1 MAEKLHVRLL
11 ILQGT
16 PFCNIDC
23 RYCYLP
29 DRTDRTRMQPATID
43 AVVERLLSEDL
54 LGPHLT
60 INWHAGEP
68 LVAGV
73 PFYRDALP
81 RLARLSG
88 GRTHVVH
95 SVQTN
100 GTLIDEAWCRLFR
113 EFDVRVGVSVDGPA
127 FIHDAF
133 RRDRRDRGTHD
144 RCMRGIAHL
153 RDAGVPF
160 SVITVLTERSV
171 DHADELYAF
180 YVENGIEVVGFNI
193 EELEGVHGDS
203 TVRVE
208 GFAARYDRF
217 LRRFH
222 ELARRDGLLRV
233 REFEYF
239 QNRILHERA
248 QSNDQV
254 VPLAILTVD
263 ASGNFST
270 FSPELLGFKLERH
283 GDFVLG
289 NVHRAAIREALETA
303 RFRAIHDEIAAGVEA
318 CRQSCEYF
326 VVCGGGAPSN
336 KQFENGRM
344 DTTVTDYCRYTKQA
358 IAELVLEGLAAGA
371 SGQPRFTEKKG
382 GMGELEIPPSNA
394 TPIRK
399 PA

>member
-1 MAEKLHVRLL
+1 MAAPLQVRLL

-23 RYCYLP
+23 SYCYLP
-29 DRTDRTRMQPATID
+29 DRTNRARMQPGTID
-43 AVVERLLSEDL
+43 AVVRHLIADDL

-68 LVAGV
+68 LVLGI

-81 RLARLSG
+81 RLAPLSSAG
-88 GRTHVVH
+88 THVVH

-100 GTLIDEAWCRLFR
+100 GTLIDEDWCRFFR
-113 EFDVRVGVSVDGPA
+113 EHAIRVGVSVDGPA
-127 FIHDAF
+127 TLHDGF
-133 RRDRRDRGTHD
+133 RRDRRGRGTHA
-144 RCMRGIAHL
+144 RCMQGIRHL

-180 YVENGIEVVGFNI
+180 YLDHGIKVVGFNI
-193 EELEGVHGDS
+193 EELEGAHTDS
-203 TVRVE
+203 SVRTE
-208 GFAARYDRF
+208 GFAERYERF
-217 LRRFH
+217 LRRFYD
-222 ELARRDGLLRV
+222 LVRRDGVLAV

-239 QNRILHERA
+239 QNRILKTR
-248 QSNDQV
+248 SRTNDQV
-254 VPLAILTVD
+254 MPLAIVSVS
-263 ASGNFST
+263 AGGHFST
-270 FSPELLGFKLERH
+270 FSPELLDARSDRH

-289 NVHRAAIREALETA
+289 NVHESGFRDALRNGKFT
-303 RFRAIHDEIAAGVEA
+303 RIHDEIRAGVDA
-318 CRQSCEYF
+318 CRGTCEYF

-358 IAELVLEGLAAGA
+358 IAEVVLEGLAARAGKSA
-371 SGQPRFTEKKG
+371 
-382 GMGELEIPPSNA
+382 
-394 TPIRK
+394 
-399 PA
+399 